1 MISRSYDSKLF
12 LSNLKKQI
20 LCVIAMLMD
29 VKRTTYMFEN
39 DMLFWIANFD
49 EVNAPL
55 RTIKFVTLQ
64 AHILVEEYLILALLC
79 SSTKFIFV
87 FLLFEHLMML
97 FRRCYSAI
105 R

>member
-64 AHILVEEYLILALLC
+64 AHILVEEYLILALLL
-79 SSTKFIFV
+79 
-87 FLLFEHLMML
+87 FLYQVHLCMFAQWASYDAL
-97 FRRCYSAI
+97 
-105 R
+105 